1 VRLPRPGSWVLIIL
15 VLAPRGVHA
24 YRPFV
29 STDASVADAGDV
41 EIEFGYIGFRRDGSR
56 TAIIAPT
63 LIGNLGLGHDLEA
76 VAEFK
81 LVSDVSHG
89 GTDDGTRFEDTA
101 VSLKWVAHE
110 GSLHDRGVVPS
121 LAAELSVLVPTLP
134 GEHSPGTELVAI
146 ASGTAVGWTYHA
158 NAGVLVTPGAD
169 RTSPVWG
176 LIIEH
181 PVFGGLR
188 AVAEVNGES
197 ATGTGADN
205 SALVGAIWKVA
216 APAPIHELSFDVG
229 LRHGISAAADEWG
242 GTAGFTIAFP
252 VWGEGDAR

>member
-15 VLAPRGVHA
+15 VLVPRGVHA

-29 STDASVADAGDV
+29 STDASVADPGDV
-41 EIEFGYIGFRRDGSR
+41 ELEFGYIGFRRDGSR

-63 LIGNLGLGHDLEA
+63 VIGNLGLGHDLEA

-134 GEHSPGTELVAI
+134 GEHGPGTELVAI

-181 PVFGGLR
+181 AVFGGLR

-216 APAPIHELSFDVG
+216 APAPIHELSLDVG
-229 LRHGISAAADEWG
+229 LRHGITAAADEWG

>member
-1 VRLPRPGSWVLIIL
+1 MRLPRPGSWVLIIL
-15 VLAPRGVHA
+15 VLAPRSAHA

-29 STDASVADAGDV
+29 STDASVADAGDIEV
-41 EIEFGYIGFRRDGSR
+41 EFGYIGFRRDGSR

-63 LIGNLGLGHDLEA
+63 VIGNLGLGHDLEA

-81 LVSDVSHG
+81 LVSDVSDG

-121 LAAELSVLVPTLP
+121 LAAELSLLVPTLP

-176 LIIEH
+176 LIVEH

-188 AVAEVNGES
+188 AVAEVNGET

-205 SALVGAIWKVA
+205 SALVGAIWKLA
-216 APAPIHELSFDVG
+216 APAPIHELSLDVG

-252 VWGEGDAR
+252 VWGEGDTR